1 MKIGDRIRILRLKN
15 KLSQEEVGKKL
26 NISKQ
31 AVYKYEKDII
41 DEIPLSKIKLLAE
54 IFNVSPAYLT
64 GWEQPEPS
72 SQKSVKIP
80 VLENIAA
87 GIPVESNENISG
99 YEEISSELASTGTF
113 FALKIKDN
121 SMTPQI
127 QADDTVIVRQQ
138 STAKSGDIVIAKVNS
153 DEACCK
159 KLVANYQGIILQS
172 SNISYKPMFFTREE
186 ILTRSVTIIG
196 KVVELRRKI

>member
-64 GWEQPEPS
+64 GWEQPEPA
-72 SQKSVKIP
+72 SQKYVKIP

-172 SNISYKPMFFTREE
+172 SNISYEPMFFTREE